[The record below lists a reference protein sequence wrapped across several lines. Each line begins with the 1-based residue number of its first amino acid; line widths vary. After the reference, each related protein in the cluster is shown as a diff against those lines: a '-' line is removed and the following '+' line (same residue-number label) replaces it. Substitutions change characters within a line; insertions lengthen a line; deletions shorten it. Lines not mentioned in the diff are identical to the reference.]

1 MVYPH
6 HDGGDDDDDDD
17 EEEEEEEEEM
27 MMMTIPAP
35 SMCQTVSPNASFG
48 QSIPD

>member
-6 HDGGDDDDDDD
+6 HDDDDDD
-17 EEEEEEEEEM
+17 EEEEEERM
-27 MMMTIPAP
+27 MTVMTIPAP

-48 QSIPD
+48 QSLPD